1 VDRGRCPSTRD
12 GAACF
17 SAVDQGERAALLATK
32 FAVPQVRPDLVPRPR
47 LLERLDEQA
56 AHKLLMVCTPAGF
69 GKTTLLTGWA
79 HGARWPVSWLSL
91 DAHDNDPARFW
102 GYLVAALDR
111 VRPGIGEP
119 VLALFTAPTRPSGE
133 AVVTALVNEVAA
145 LPDQLGLV
153 LDDYRVMES
162 QQVHQAVT
170 FLLAHLP
177 PQLHVVIASR
187 TDPPPLARLRAR
199 PPATPGSQSLLVASG
214 DHAVLL
220 RGDVANHPAQISEP
234 TWCPRSDVQP
244 ETARQTGSELLDR
257 WRPSG
262 CGSRQR
268 TSQSRSAPSPGSKAV
283 AAGART
289 SPRPWRTGQRPGC
302 LVRLP
307 RGGEGAGGE
316 PVRRG
321 GDRLTGEHAEPGQ
334 VEGGRAVPTAAAAAL
349 PYRAWVSTPE
359 VLARLGQ
366 QPHNT
371 AARNLRAA

>member
-1 VDRGRCPSTRD
+1 MSEHAGRRCMLQRGRPRRARCPAGHQVRRPAGPSRPGPPAAAA
-12 GAACF
+12 GAP
-17 SAVDQGERAALLATK
+17 GRAGRPQAAGGLHPSGVRQDTLLA
-32 FAVPQVRPDLVPRPR
+32 
-47 LLERLDEQA
+47 
-56 AHKLLMVCTPAGF
+56 
-69 GKTTLLTGWA
+69 GWA
-79 HGARWPVSWLSL
+79 HGARWPVAWLSL

-102 GYLVAALDR
+102 VTWS
-111 VRPGIGEP
+111 RPWIGCVP
-119 VLALFTAPTRPSGE
+119 ASASPSWRCSPARPSGE

-153 LDDYRVMES
+153 PDDYHAMGS

-177 PQLHVVIASR
+177 PQLHAVIASR
-187 TDPPPLARLRAR
+187 TDPPLPLARLRAR
-199 PPATPGSQSLLVASG
+199 PPATPQLPEPAGG
-214 DHAVLL
+214 L
-220 RGDVANHPAQISEP
+220 RRPRGPAQGDVANHPAQISEP

-334 VEGGRAVPTAAAAAL
+334 VDGGRAVPTAAAAAL